1 MMTLAQVRKAAVA
14 AAGIVGQ
21 VVAAGVIPDRY
32 LPWTSILIAAL
43 TAVGVYGVPNAPIDQ
58 TKGPAR

>member
-1 MMTLAQVRKAAVA
+1 MTFAQVRKAAVA

-21 VVAAGVIPDRY
+21 VVAAGVIPDSY
-32 LPWTSILIAAL
+32 LPWTSILIAVL

-58 TKGPAR
+58 TTKGPAR